1 MPPGCSSP
9 HTSRT
14 RAAPTSPVPGSW
26 RRHANRSWPRPA
38 GRHSARLT
46 PTVALVVPARES
58 PAESL
63 TAGHLQL
70 AGLPTP
76 LFQAQ
81 IYTPHG
87 TIYPDFLW
95 PDLMLIGECD
105 GAVQYSDQQ
114 SIVAEK
120 EREQLLRDLGY
131 RIVRWLAKEIMTRPD
146 LVLARIERA
155 LLS

>member
-1 MPPGCSSP
+1 M
-9 HTSRT
+9 
-14 RAAPTSPVPGSW
+14 
-26 RRHANRSWPRPA
+26 
-38 GRHSARLT
+38 
-46 PTVALVVPARES
+46 
-58 PAESL
+58 
-63 TAGHLQL
+63 
-70 AGLPTP
+70 
-76 LFQAQ
+76 FQAQ

-131 RIVRWLAKEIMTRPD
+131 RIVRWVAREIMTRPD